1 MSPPPIWTTSAR
13 WSARCRATR
22 NYNEGFVMP
31 RFAANL
37 TMLFT
42 DRPFLERFDAAVRNG
57 FRAVEYMFP
66 YQEDTDGI
74 ARALERLKLEQV
86 LFNLP
91 AGDWGAGDRGVAV
104 HPGRRDEFRRGVAQA
119 VDLARRYRCRRV
131 NCLVG
136 KRDER
141 LAYEEQ
147 WRCLVDNLRYA
158 AGQVAPHGIMLLV
171 EPINTYDIGG
181 FFLSTSAQAAPL
193 LGDVGAPD
201 LKIPYHR
208 YHRAP
213 LEGNPDPSL
222 ARFEDRSCPRQG
234 ARS

>member
-1 MSPPPIWTTSAR
+1 MSPPLTWTTSAR

-104 HPGRRDEFRRGVAQA
+104 HPSRRDEFRRGVAQA

-147 WRCLVDNLRYA
+147 WRCLGEKPRVGG
-158 AGQVAPHGIMLLV
+158 GQGGAPGITLLV
-171 EPINTYDIGG
+171 GPVHTSGSGG
-181 FFLSTSAQAAPL
+181 FFPAAAAQAGGRL
-193 LGDVGAPD
+193 W
-201 LKIPYHR
+201 
-208 YHRAP
+208 
-213 LEGNPDPSL
+213 
-222 ARFEDRSCPRQG
+222 
-234 ARS
+234 

>member
-22 NYNEGFVMP
+22 NCNGGFVMP

-74 ARALERLKLEQV
+74 ARVLERLKLEQV

-119 VDLARRYRCRRV
+119 VDLALRYRCRRV

-158 AGQVAPHGIMLLV
+158 AGQGRRMASCCWW
-171 EPINTYDIGG
+171 NR
-181 FFLSTSAQAAPL
+181 STPMISGVSSCRPRRRRCDCWTTSVRRTSRFSTTFTTCSAWRETWS
-193 LGDVGAPD
+193 
-201 LKIPYHR
+201 IPW
-208 YHRAP
+208 RA
-213 LEGNPDPSL
+213 
-222 ARFEDRSCPRQG
+222 
-234 ARS
+234 

>member
-1 MSPPPIWTTSAR
+1 MSPPLTWTTSAR

-22 NYNEGFVMP
+22 NCNEGFVMP

-42 DRPFLERFDAAVRNG
+42 DRPYLERFDAAVRNG

-74 ARALERLKLEQV
+74 ARVLERLKLEQV

-119 VDLARRYRCRRV
+119 GGPGRREPSPPGE
-131 NCLVG
+131 CLVG
-136 KRDER
+136 
-141 LAYEEQ
+141 EQ
-147 WRCLVDNLRYA
+147 G
-158 AGQVAPHGIMLLV
+158 GQPG
-171 EPINTYDIGG
+171 
-181 FFLSTSAQAAPL
+181 
-193 LGDVGAPD
+193 
-201 LKIPYHR
+201 
-208 YHRAP
+208 
-213 LEGNPDPSL
+213 LEGAGGGVLGEIPPCAGGD
-222 ARFEDRSCPRQG
+222 
-234 ARS
+234 

>member
-1 MSPPPIWTTSAR
+1 MSPPLTWTTSAR

-22 NYNEGFVMP
+22 NCNEGFVMP

-42 DRPFLERFDAAVRNG
+42 DRPFLERFEAAARNR

-74 ARALERLKLEQV
+74 ARTLERLKLEQV

-91 AGDWGAGDRGVAV
+91 AGDWAAGDRGVAV

-119 VDLARRYRCRRV
+119 VDLARRYRCPRV

-136 KRDER
+136 KRDEH

-147 WRCLVDNLRYA
+147 WRVPGDKPPYA
-158 AGQVAPHGIMLLV
+158 AGQLSPPGLPLLGG
-171 EPINTYDIGG
+171 PLQHFHIGG
-181 FFLSTSAQAAPL
+181 FFLSA
-193 LGDVGAPD
+193 
-201 LKIPYHR
+201 
-208 YHRAP
+208 
-213 LEGNPDPSL
+213 
-222 ARFEDRSCPRQG
+222 
-234 ARS
+234 

>member
-1 MSPPPIWTTSAR
+1 MSPPLTWTTSAR

-74 ARALERLKLEQV
+74 ARVLERLKLEQV

-91 AGDWGAGDRGVAV
+91 AGDWGAGDRGVPAHKLPGGETRRTPGLRGAV
-104 HPGRRDEFRRGVAQA
+104 AVSGGQPAVCCRTGGAAWHHP
-119 VDLARRYRCRRV
+119 
-131 NCLVG
+131 
-136 KRDER
+136 
-141 LAYEEQ
+141 
-147 WRCLVDNLRYA
+147 
-158 AGQVAPHGIMLLV
+158 AG
-171 EPINTYDIGG
+171 
-181 FFLSTSAQAAPL
+181 
-193 LGDVGAPD
+193 GAD
-201 LKIPYHR
+201 QHI
-208 YHRAP
+208 
-213 LEGNPDPSL
+213 
-222 ARFEDRSCPRQG
+222 
-234 ARS
+234 